1 MLDKEMFSENE
12 NSLMNYTYE
21 DFKELFLLIPK
32 ITESNNYNKKELL
45 KALEEALY
53 SSKVLVDFD
62 FNSWELGLKIAED
75 ENFDLSSL
83 NIIDL
88 CKLLTSILENSK
100 YIHGGISEYF
110 EDGTILKILEGIQ
123 KKF

>member
-75 ENFDLSSL
+75 DNFDLSSL

-88 CKLLTSILENSK
+88 CKLLTSILGVPPPERLFTLIRNKS
-100 YIHGGISEYF
+100 HN
-110 EDGTILKILEGIQ
+110 
-123 KKF
+123 